1 MIIRHAINPQTK
13 AEYDNKFIAVDEQ
26 GHELGSCLVDSRFCE
41 RLFPARPH
49 QICIE
54 MSGDKAA
61 RSALLGAATAQAML
75 TAMLE
80 NQPARIYAPCDPD
93 DTERI
98 VQLNEFG
105 YEDNDGVVR
114 MAHFVQQMPENP
126 EIPADVIVLHDR
138 LEDAAEARYFLKRY
152 NRLYDA
158 DAGMELVEEW
168 TARPGFRR
176 YLIIN
181 SEGLLG
187 EVLVSLDGEVGTV
200 LFIQVNANYCRQK
213 LGTYLM
219 RLAMYMLAKRGA
231 KRIEMDVRVRIPGLM
246 RFLKG
251 LEFEQYE
258 LIERYLGMDW
268 EPGMAYETLKQRGEP
283 ATNDDMDAWELPAG
297 EGEAPIAQDPEDWDI

>member
-1 MIIRHAINPQTK
+1 MIIKHAINPQTK
-13 AEYDNKFIAVDEQ
+13 AEYDNKFVAVDEQ
-26 GHELGSCLVDSRFCE
+26 GRELGSCLVDSRFCE
-41 RLFPARPH
+41 RLFPVRPH
-49 QICIE
+49 QISIE

-75 TAMLE
+75 TAMRE
-80 NQPARIYAPCDPD
+80 NIPARIYAPCEPG

-105 YEDNDGVVR
+105 YEDNDGLVR
-114 MAHFVQQMPENP
+114 MAHFVQQRPENP

-138 LEDAAEARYFLKRY
+138 LEDAAEAKYFLKRY

-158 DAGMELVEEW
+158 EAGMELVEEW
-168 TARPGFRR
+168 SARPGFRR

-187 EVLVSLDGEVGTV
+187 EVLVALEGDVGSV
-200 LFIQVNANYCRQK
+200 LFIQVNANYCRQG

-231 KRIEMDVRVRIPGLM
+231 TRIEMDVRVRTLGIM

-258 LIERYLGMDW
+258 LVERYLGMDW
-268 EPGMAYETLKQRGEP
+268 DPGMAYETLKQRSAGAE
-283 ATNDDMDAWELPAG
+283 TNDDDAWERPSN